1 MNSYGSPSYYA
12 QVMFSNHLG
21 DQILNAKLEAT
32 DPKLFYSLTRN
43 SSDGTVYLK
52 LVNASSTPQPVHIQ
66 LNGAKSVAGGKLIT
80 LSAKTTAATNSITQ
94 PTAIV
99 PVESGLPNAAADFT
113 HTVPG
118 FAIQVLEFKAR

>member
-1 MNSYGSPSYYA
+1 M
-12 QVMFSNHLG
+12 
-21 DQILNAKLEAT
+21 
-32 DPKLFYSLTRN
+32 
-43 SSDGTVYLK
+43 VYLK

-66 LNGAKSVAGGKLIT
+66 LNGAKTVDAGKVIS
-80 LSAKTTAATNSITQ
+80 LSAKTTAATNTINQ